1 MGKENA
7 IERAPPKQLLE
18 DSPSEDDD
26 GDEDI
31 SPAERKTGFGES
43 LLSSRR

>member
-1 MGKENA
+1 VGKENA

-18 DSPSEDDD
+18 DSPSEDED
-26 GDEDI
+26 GEEI